1 MQVPQWE
8 KYLSHDWDPELF
20 SSFLVTFP
28 LDFKTLEEK
37 IQYAVNH
44 DTNIES
50 IIEQG
55 LAYLDDNERKQQK
68 QQKKAKSV
76 VQDVNNLP
84 IFTWRY
90 HPRVDEEEDIRH
102 KGYSKTPVDFITQHA
117 NMTLSHF

>member
-28 LDFKTLEEK
+28 LDFKTLEEN

-55 LAYLDDNERKQQK
+55 LAYLDDNDAKAQK
-68 QQKKAKSV
+68 QQKKARSV
-76 VQDVNNLP
+76 VYDVSNLP

-90 HPRVDEEEDIRH
+90 DRLADDEVEDIRH
-102 KGYSKTPVDFITQHA
+102 KG
-117 NMTLSHF
+117 

>member
-28 LDFKTLEEK
+28 LDFKTLEEN

-55 LAYLDDNERKQQK
+55 LAYLDDKEAKAQK
-68 QQKKAKSV
+68 QQKEAESTQQNV
-76 VQDVNNLP
+76 VSAANMP

-90 HPRVDEEEDIRH
+90 DPFTKDRRESSHIGNTFSFKLIR
-102 KGYSKTPVDFITQHA
+102 
-117 NMTLSHF
+117 